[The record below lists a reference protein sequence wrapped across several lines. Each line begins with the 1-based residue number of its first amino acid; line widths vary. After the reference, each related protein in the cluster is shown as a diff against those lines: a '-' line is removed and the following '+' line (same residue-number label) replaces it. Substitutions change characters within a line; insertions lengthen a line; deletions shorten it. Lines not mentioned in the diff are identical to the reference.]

1 MSGNSKNKEQIRA
14 KAVSQLG
21 SNELRSQVAKKGQGS
36 AKVQSITILHVDD
49 EPTFIEFT
57 IAVLPPSRYKVLG
70 AGSVSEAID
79 LLRYN
84 SAISLI
90 LCEISM
96 PDQSGFVLL
105 DFLKKNTH
113 LQKIPIVICSD
124 LVQSDVVQKAH
135 AMGVSGYLAK
145 PYSKELLLE
154 KIESILERQ
163 KISIMIVSNDCI
175 VSKVLRQSF
184 ERKKCQTFAVASSSE
199 AMQTLSENQIDVII
213 TDLVLV
219 DGTGPELLAQIR
231 KSNNSIPIFFLDDQS
246 SKIAEARVIS
256 LGANGIIRRPL
267 NGSEIYRKTT
277 AAIIGK

>member
-1 MSGNSKNKEQIRA
+1 MSSNAKNKEQFKAR
-14 KAVSQLG
+14 AVSQLD
-21 SNELRSQVAKKGQGS
+21 SNELRAHFAKKGKGT
-36 AKVQSITILHVDD
+36 ANVQSHTILHVDD

-57 IAVLPPSRYKVLG
+57 IAALPPSRYKVLG
-70 AGSVSEAID
+70 AGNVSEAID
-79 LLRYN
+79 LLRHN

-105 DFLKKNTH
+105 DFLKKNSH

-135 AMGVSGYLAK
+135 AMGVNGYLAK

-163 KISIMIVSNDCI
+163 KVSIMIVSDDCI

-184 ERKKCQTFAVASSSE
+184 ERKKCQTFAVASSFE
-199 AMQTLSENQIDVII
+199 AMQTLSENRIDVII

-231 KSNNSIPIFFLDDQS
+231 KIKNSIPIFFLDDQS
-246 SKIAEARVIS
+246 TKIAEARVIS

-267 NGSEIYRKTT
+267 NGNEIYRKTT